1 MCGVS
6 YWDHQDG
13 QYIKEKLD
21 KIEDID
27 DYQNKYW
34 DDVVKDNMNYL
45 NVNIKKLEKNDLME
59 IDSVE
64 DLKKVEAYLGSQ
76 LD

>member
-1 MCGVS
+1 M
-6 YWDHQDG
+6 D
-13 QYIKEKLD
+13 
-21 KIEDID
+21 
-27 DYQNKYW
+27 
-34 DDVVKDNMNYL
+34 YL

-64 DLKKVEAYLGSQ
+64 DLKKAEAYLGSQ

>member
-1 MCGVS
+1 MKRLMT
-6 YWDHQDG
+6 
-13 QYIKEKLD
+13 IKTSTG
-21 KIEDID
+21 
-27 DYQNKYW
+27 
-34 DDVVKDNMNYL
+34 MMYL